1 MIYDAKCIYA
11 KATHIPTGFS
21 VVIGSNKPESIE
33 HIKARVRKVLAIRL
47 ASQSVIMDNVFEY
60 NLPDGNE
67 YPDNLMEIRSHL

>member
-47 ASQSVIMDNVFEY
+47 ASLS
-60 NLPDGNE
+60 
-67 YPDNLMEIRSHL
+67 S